1 MRLYVSMS
9 DKADSAVTERSNC
22 SSLAPKSTQPQG
34 SSGGCYEKLSR
45 VLLENLTPRIIMLLL
60 YFAWYLW
67 IVINFRLPQDI
78 SYVKW
83 GTSILLSIFVGTA
96 LNVNAYVPPF
106 EEHLALRRWAIFRF
120 YLIPFCVSS
129 YSNVS
134 FYYNFVA
141 LFPVHDYVTGVIGIA
156 VVILLGLILSLAN
169 YSLSILC
176 VTNSDVDIEIP
187 KQTAHTTD
195 ITVISEP
202 SHC

>member
-1 MRLYVSMS
+1 MS
-9 DKADSAVTERSNC
+9 DKLDSVAKPSNG
-22 SSLAPKSTQPQG
+22 SSLAPKPAPQSG
-34 SSGGCYEKLSR
+34 SSGGCSEKLTR
-45 VLLENLTPRIIMLLL
+45 VLFENLTPRIILLLL

-106 EEHLALRRWAIFRF
+106 QEHITLRKWAIFRF

-141 LFPVHDYVTGVIGIA
+141 LFPIHDYVTGVIGIA
-156 VVILLGLILSLAN
+156 LVVLIGSILGFTN
-169 YSLSILC
+169 YYLSILLA
-176 VTNSDVDIEIP
+176 TDPDTEQIIEIP
-187 KQTAHTTD
+187 QKSAQTTE
-195 ITVISEP
+195 ITLIP
-202 SHC
+202 SNC